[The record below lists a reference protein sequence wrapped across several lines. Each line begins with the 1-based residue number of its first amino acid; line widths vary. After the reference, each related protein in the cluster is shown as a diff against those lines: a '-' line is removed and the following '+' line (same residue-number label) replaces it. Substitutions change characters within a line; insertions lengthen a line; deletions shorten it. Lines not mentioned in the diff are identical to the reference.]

1 MDSIPDNPYVGMLVA
16 YGSNKYPNCS
26 GITED
31 QLASVD
37 WTNVDLTEWLTLL
50 KASGK
55 ISADDILANKYD
67 DQNFDTLRNNYLPTG
82 KYDSNGNVNSSQVHK
97 Y

>member
-1 MDSIPDNPYVGMLVA
+1 MDSIPDAFPGALTA
-16 YGSNKYPNCS
+16 YKSNKTPDCF

-37 WTNVDLTEWLTLL
+37 WTKVDLTEWLTLL

-67 DQNFDTLRNNYLPTG
+67 DQNFDLF
-82 KYDSNGNVNSSQVHK
+82 VQNS
-97 Y
+97 